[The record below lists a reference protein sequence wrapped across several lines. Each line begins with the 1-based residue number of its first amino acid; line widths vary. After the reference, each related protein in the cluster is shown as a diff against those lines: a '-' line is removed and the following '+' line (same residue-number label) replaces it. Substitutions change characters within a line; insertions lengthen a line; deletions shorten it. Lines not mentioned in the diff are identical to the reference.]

1 MIKNMIELKQQNK
14 IEEKE
19 NEKEVNVIIKEEKE
33 EIKEEIEIQRKIV
46 EYNRKGKII
55 KTYNIT
61 TNDNLTL
68 IINEEKNKNEK
79 IKNKRIIKKEKYFKL
94 NENNDNK
101 RYPIKEEKNKK
112 KK

>member
-1 MIKNMIELKQQNK
+1 MK
-14 IEEKE
+14 
-19 NEKEVNVIIKEEKE
+19 
-33 EIKEEIEIQRKIV
+33 
-46 EYNRKGKII
+46 
-55 KTYNIT
+55 
-61 TNDNLTL
+61 
-68 IINEEKNKNEK
+68 EK

>member
-1 MIKNMIELKQQNK
+1 MIKNLIELKQQNK

-19 NEKEVNVIIKEEKE
+19 KEDNDIIKEEKE

-55 KTYNIT
+55 KTCDIT

-68 IINEEKNKNEK
+68 IINEGKNKNKK

-112 KK
+112 NK